1 MTGRYSVVAVM
12 AIALVSFVS
21 GVAAGQTAASESWT
35 PPRTADGHP
44 DLQGTWAN
52 NRATPMQRP
61 EQFGDKA
68 RLTDEELAEL
78 TSQIAAFRNAEQA
91 GDLLGDRQLQR
102 ILARRPAA

>member
-1 MTGRYSVVAVM
+1 MVVVLAM
-12 AIALVSFVS
+12 ALVSL
-21 GVAAGQTAASESWT
+21 GPAAAVGQTAAPDHWT

-68 RLTDEELAEL
+68 RLTDEELTEL
-78 TSQIAAFRNAEQA
+78 TSQIATLADRVEACERKQYVTYTKHAEVES
-91 GDLLGDRQLQR
+91 
-102 ILARRPAA
+102 